1 VTPQPAPTPP
11 AVPSPG
17 PVTPGTAETGTGPR
31 EAGRLDRILAEQA
44 KQDAEL
50 NDWATEELSS
60 LPSFAIQPGSA
71 VERLRAMVVALHAEN
86 VLLTEALFQV
96 THEYLPAENG
106 WCQAMYRGDSTTQT
120 GQISVCYRLKPGD
133 PVHRTPTRVRAELE
147 TTV

>member
-1 VTPQPAPTPP
+1 MTPQPAPTSP

-17 PVTPGTAETGTGPR
+17 VGTPGTAETGTGPR

-86 VLLTEALFQV
+86 VALTDTATAV
-96 THEYLPAENG
+96 THEWSTQHPHSACCGAEDLDG
-106 WCQAMYRGDSTTQT
+106 VICGRYPQH
-120 GQISVCYRLKPGD
+120 
-133 PVHRTPTRVRAELE
+133 PVHRTPARVRAELE
-147 TTV
+147 TAP